1 MPPGYGNDNDNDD
14 NSHSEDVDSTDFTTS
29 WEIYFLKKK
38 RGRRAEV
45 RGKPKTSDCTK
56 ILEIL
61 GNMSAVIVCYPVCD
75 VMNFEIHLSFLIKP
89 LIKWPNIDNKNW
101 NISRMKR
108 DFEVKNR

>member
-1 MPPGYGNDNDNDD
+1 MLIAL
-14 NSHSEDVDSTDFTTS
+14 TS
-29 WEIYFLKKK
+29 QPLERFIFLKKK

-89 LIKWPNIDNKNW
+89 LIKWPNIDNKN
-101 NISRMKR
+101 
-108 DFEVKNR
+108 

>member
-1 MPPGYGNDNDNDD
+1 MIMM
-14 NSHSEDVDSTDFTTS
+14 TTAIVKMLIALTS
-29 WEIYFLKKK
+29 QPLERFFFFKKK

-75 VMNFEIHLSFLIKP
+75 VMNFEIHLNFLIKP
-89 LIKWPNIDNKNW
+89 LIKWPNIDNKN
-101 NISRMKR
+101 
-108 DFEVKNR
+108 

>member
-1 MPPGYGNDNDNDD
+1 MIMIMM
-14 NSHSEDVDSTDFTTS
+14 TTAIAKMLIALTS
-29 WEIYFLKKK
+29 QPLDRFIFLKKK
-38 RGRRAEV
+38 RGRRVEV

-89 LIKWPNIDNKNW
+89 LIKWPNIDNKN
-101 NISRMKR
+101 
-108 DFEVKNR
+108 